1 MFSSSRLFEN
11 SANSESAKRREA
23 APRSVAAVQQIV
35 ATVIGGYVNH
45 PDVNRTWT
53 IDAIK
58 FVTQPMCKRQNLGAP
73 PSLQG
78 LSAHGR
84 YQRSLRAMEVLRDK
98 LGDQTRD
105 STSAPTG
112 RSLGRSDPH
121 LLRSNFRAVK
131 SVAAF
136 AINSGLWC
144 QVKLLESSGSRFA
157 IQNARPQ
164 LFCGN
169 FRPRHAHLGLGV
181 NLRAR
186 PDVGEFRVATNFAR
200 DEPTGLMQGKGHS
213 HSAHQHPRKLLGLLN
228 KIFCE
233 RRGFTNVTGTGKLL
247 DLGAQSRKSLSTNDG
262 RGAGQRMYQL
272 SQCVHVIRLDR
283 QFDRA
288 HAWGKV

>member
-84 YQRSLRAMEVLRDK
+84 YQRSLRAVEVLRDK

-121 LLRSNFRAVK
+121 LLRSNFRQLSTLQHSPLIPGYGVK
-131 SVAAF
+131 PSYSNLPAAD
-136 AINSGLWC
+136 S
-144 QVKLLESSGSRFA
+144 
-157 IQNARPQ
+157 
-164 LFCGN
+164 
-169 FRPRHAHLGLGV
+169 
-181 NLRAR
+181 
-186 PDVGEFRVATNFAR
+186 
-200 DEPTGLMQGKGHS
+200 
-213 HSAHQHPRKLLGLLN
+213 
-228 KIFCE
+228 
-233 RRGFTNVTGTGKLL
+233 
-247 DLGAQSRKSLSTNDG
+247 QSRTHARSCS
-262 RGAGQRMYQL
+262 AGISGQGTDIWAL
-272 SQCVHVIRLDR
+272 
-283 QFDRA
+283 A
-288 HAWGKV
+288 